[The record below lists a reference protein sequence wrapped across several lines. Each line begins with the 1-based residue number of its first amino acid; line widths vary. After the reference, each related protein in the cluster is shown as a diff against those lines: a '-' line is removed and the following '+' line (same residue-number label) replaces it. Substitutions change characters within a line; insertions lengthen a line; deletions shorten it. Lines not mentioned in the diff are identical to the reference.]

1 MLPAFPSLNI
11 GTPVQRGDVVVYPI
25 YVAQLSLFDK
35 LAPEQS
41 WSVAT
46 SAERKT
52 VLACNHKSSGPKF
65 PVLTNPGNTPL
76 SVFAPDRIT
85 GTLCL
90 HLLDLGAAA

>member
-76 SVFAPDRIT
+76 LFCPATGSRGRWPD
-85 GTLCL
+85 
-90 HLLDLGAAA
+90 LLDLGAAA

>member
-46 SAERKT
+46 SAERKRSSPVIT
-52 VLACNHKSSGPKF
+52 NERPQVPGPDEPRQYSSSVLPATGSRGR
-65 PVLTNPGNTPL
+65 
-76 SVFAPDRIT
+76 FA
-85 GTLCL
+85 
-90 HLLDLGAAA
+90 